1 MLSCGP
7 CLFLSL
13 RPSFQSQEN
22 QKSALNQSHTGG
34 GEGGGV
40 QTESCFIKSAISS
53 DICEDKNKICD
64 PKKMF

>member
-1 MLSCGP
+1 MWPLSVSVP
-7 CLFLSL
+7 ASL
-13 RPSFQSQEN
+13 VSIPRESKIRTQS
-22 QKSALNQSHTGG
+22 KSHWLRR
-34 GEGGGV
+34 GGGV